1 MQLFY
6 VFAYNRKHNVRLHIY
21 WYSGIIIIVGST
33 HMDKQI
39 IYDPIYYE
47 LTGPWLYK
55 VYDYTICCVVETV
68 THNQA

>member
-6 VFAYNRKHNVRLHIY
+6 VFGYNRKDNVRLHT
-21 WYSGIIIIVGST
+21 GTVVLVGST

-39 IYDPIYYE
+39 IYDPIYE

-55 VYDYTICCVVETV
+55 VYDYTICCVVETL